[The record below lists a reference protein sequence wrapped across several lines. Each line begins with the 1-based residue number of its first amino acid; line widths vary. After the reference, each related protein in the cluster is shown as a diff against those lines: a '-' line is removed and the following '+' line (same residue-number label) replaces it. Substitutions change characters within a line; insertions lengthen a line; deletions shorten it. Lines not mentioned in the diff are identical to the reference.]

1 MLTHII
7 ARSEKEMQTP
17 PTDYLENKE
26 NENII
31 Q

>member
-7 ARSEKEMQTP
+7 ARSEKEMQTT
-17 PTDYLENKE
+17 PTDYLENNK
-26 NENII
+26 NENIM